1 MANQRR
7 LLRETSLDAY
17 FERRLT
23 RLGQDLDPPP
33 HGDTLW
39 YLGQML
45 VRFGKSSALFS
56 YEDGRLALRPLAL
69 LYHDAHSAEN
79 RQQRCLI
86 LRQLGDL
93 ALFIGALFPE
103 SYRRKGL
110 QQDYFVGMGSG
121 AYDYL
126 SENESTNR
134 HIFSDLSAT
143 FAQMLQLVAD
153 CCSSDAEMNMS
164 DIEELYAH
172 WLATGSPQAEKRLR
186 RLGLVTVSAIP
197 DGPLQ

>member
-1 MANQRR
+1 MSKKHR
-7 LLRETSLDAY
+7 LLRETSLAAY

-23 RLGQDLDPPP
+23 RLGQELDPQP
-33 HGDTLW
+33 HSDTLW

-45 VRFGKSSALFS
+45 VRFGDSSAVFS
-56 YEDGRLALRPLAL
+56 YQDGRMLLRPLAL
-69 LYHDAHSAEN
+69 LYGDARSAET

-143 FAQMLQLVAD
+143 FVQMLQLVAD
-153 CCSSDAEMNMS
+153 CCSSDAESDMS
-164 DIEELYAH
+164 DIEKLYAH
-172 WLATGSPQAEKRLR
+172 WLATGSPRAEKRLR
-186 RLGLVTVSAIP
+186 RLGLITASPTPGA
-197 DGPLQ
+197 PLQ

>member
-1 MANQRR
+1 MPKKHR

-23 RLGQDLDPPP
+23 RLGRDLDPPP
-33 HGDTLW
+33 HSDTLW

-45 VRFGKSSALFS
+45 VRFGDSSALFS
-56 YEDGRLALRPLAL
+56 YEDGRLSLRPLAL
-69 LYHDAHSAEN
+69 LYHDAHAAEN

-93 ALFIGALFPE
+93 ALFVGALFPE

-110 QQDYFVGMGSG
+110 QQDYFVGMGTG

-134 HIFSDLSAT
+134 HIFSNLAEM
-143 FAQMLQLVAD
+143 FAPILQLVAD
-153 CCSSDAEMNMS
+153 CCSGDANLDAS
-164 DIEELYAH
+164 DIEKLYAH
-172 WLATGSPQAEKRLR
+172 WLATGSPVAERRLR
-186 RLGLVTVSAIP
+186 RLGLVTVDSAP
-197 DGPLQ
+197 GGLLQ

>member
-1 MANQRR
+1 MFKQRR
-7 LLRETSLDAY
+7 LLRETSLTAY

-23 RLGQDLDPPP
+23 SLGQNLDPPP
-33 HGDTLW
+33 QVDTLW

-45 VRFGKSSALFS
+45 VRFGESSALFS
-56 YEDGRLALRPLAL
+56 YEDGRLSLRPLAL
-69 LYHDAHSAEN
+69 LYYDAHSAET

-143 FAQMLQLVAD
+143 FAQMLELVAD
-153 CCSSDAEMNMS
+153 CCSSDTARDMS
-164 DIEELYAH
+164 DIEKLYAH
-172 WLATGSPQAEKRLR
+172 WLATGSPRAEKRLR
-186 RLGLVTVSAIP
+186 RLGLLSASPIP
-197 DGPLQ
+197 GDPLQ

>member
-1 MANQRR
+1 MRTNHR
-7 LLRETSLDAY
+7 LLREKSLDAY

-23 RLGQDLDPPP
+23 RLGKELDPSP
-33 HGDTLW
+33 HSDTLW

-45 VRFGKSSALFS
+45 VRFGDSTALFS
-56 YEDGRLALRPLAL
+56 YEDGRLSLRPLAL
-69 LYHDAHSAEN
+69 LYQDARVAEN
-79 RQQRCLI
+79 RTQRCLI

-110 QQDYFVGMGSG
+110 QQDYFVGMGRG

-134 HIFSDLSAT
+134 HIFSDL
-143 FAQMLQLVAD
+143 
-153 CCSSDAEMNMS
+153 AEMFAPLLQIVAECCAS
-164 DIEELYAH
+164 DEAASVQDIEKLYSH
-172 WLATGSPQAEKRLR
+172 WLATGSPLAEKRLR
-186 RLGLVTVSAIP
+186 RLGLLALSPAAG
-197 DGPLQ
+197 GPLQ

>member
-1 MANQRR
+1 MANPRR
-7 LLRETSLDAY
+7 LLREKSLAAY

-23 RLGQDLDPPP
+23 RLGRDLDPSP
-33 HGDTLW
+33 HSDTLW

-45 VRFGKSSALFS
+45 VRFGDSSALFS
-56 YEDGRLALRPLAL
+56 YDDGRLALRPLAL
-69 LYHDAHSAEN
+69 LYHDAHVAEN

-86 LRQLGDL
+86 LRQLGDV

-103 SYRRKGL
+103 SYKRKGL

-134 HIFSDLSAT
+134 HIFSDLSAM
-143 FAQMLQLVAD
+143 FASMLTLVAD
-153 CCSSDAEMNMS
+153 CCSSDTELSMS

-172 WLATGSPQAEKRLR
+172 WMATGSPRAERRLR
-186 RLGLVTVSAIP
+186 RLGLLSGEAAPAGI
-197 DGPLQ
+197 LQ

>member
-1 MANQRR
+1 MANPHR
-7 LLRETSLDAY
+7 LLREKSLAAY

-23 RLGQDLDPPP
+23 SLGQDLDPPP
-33 HGDTLW
+33 HTDTLW
-39 YLGQML
+39 YIGQML
-45 VRFGKSSALFS
+45 VRFGDSSALFS
-56 YEDGRLALRPLAL
+56 YEDGRLSLRPLAL

-134 HIFSDLSAT
+134 HIFSELSGM
-143 FAQMLQLVAD
+143 FSSMLQLVAD
-153 CCSSDAEMNMS
+153 CCSRDASLDMN
-164 DIEELYAH
+164 DIEQLYAH
-172 WLATGSPQAEKRLR
+172 WLATGSPLAEKRLKQ
-186 RLGLVTVSAIP
+186 LGLVMLNPAQGGVI
-197 DGPLQ
+197 Q